1 MVSVLILAALAAQL
15 SLPPGTQPRKSFRMP
30 FSRNV
35 TVGPQTVLVQPPP
48 KSGTCSIPLLNAM
61 KAPPPGVQWNMP
73 ALKPKVPGTMR
84 PVDPPAPPCQQWPP
98 K

>member
-1 MVSVLILAALAAQL
+1 MVSVFTLAALAAQL
-15 SLPPGTQPRKSFRMP
+15 SLPPGAQPGKWFNMPFPRK
-30 FSRNV
+30 V
-35 TVGPQTVLVQPPP
+35 TVGPQAMGQPPA

-61 KAPPPGVQWNMP
+61 KSPARGTRWNMP

-84 PVDPPAPPCQQWPP
+84 AVDPPAPPCERWPP